1 MSTYKQIGMKVI
13 CDFDDQDWATGKAYD
28 ILDVI
33 KNKIPKTDRK
43 WLYKEGYFVVYGF
56 PKNVVLMREV
66 YSREYQM
73 PLLLD
78 QKSFDEVQ
86 EWLTKFDEEDPKRKP
101 SQRVL

>member
-28 ILDVI
+28 ILDTI

-43 WLYKEGYFVVYGF
+43 FNFKTKVWTIYGF

-86 EWLTKFDEEDPKRKP
+86 KWLVQFDEEDPKRKP